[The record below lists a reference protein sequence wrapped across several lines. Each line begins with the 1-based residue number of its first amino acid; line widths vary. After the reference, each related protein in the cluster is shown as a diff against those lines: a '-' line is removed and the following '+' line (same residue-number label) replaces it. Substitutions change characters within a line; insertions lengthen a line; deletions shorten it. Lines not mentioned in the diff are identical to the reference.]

1 MKIINEKKSQIKK
14 NLEGAGK
21 RGQAPFLMSC
31 PQVENVLF
39 LTKKGP
45 VPILPFYYSGFVLY

>member
-1 MKIINEKKSQIKK
+1 MKIINEKRSQIKK
-14 NLEGAGK
+14 NLEEASISVQGK
-21 RGQAPFLMSC
+21 RGQAPFLMFC

-45 VPILPFYYSGFVLY
+45 VPILLM